1 MDSPDDRT
9 ASLMTP
15 AKLARVAEGS
25 GVPAASAF
33 LDRMA
38 ADIGHQHVQ
47 RLAQL
52 RLQLETQSDGRLDQ
66 AAEIQAVLQRMLDAL
81 TQIDFAP
88 LQVRNWWADLTGKNR
103 GTGSA
108 FAAVF
113 DKVDEIAR
121 ELTSA
126 VSAQQR
132 QQAQAAAA
140 QDRTMVDVDV
150 EYQALDRVIHQ
161 GARWLQDMRN
171 QVRARQA
178 ETGGAAQDVSDDE
191 ARCELLVERLKVLR
205 AAAAASQVAQ
215 EEVVAVAARRGEV
228 AHAMDRLSTVY
239 LQAWRS
245 SLSALATAAVS
256 GKVPAPMLDEATKVQ
271 GKLRKKIDAL
281 LEDAVQLSTH
291 ESALVRQLAAMGEQ
305 LAAVG

>member
-25 GVPAASAF
+25 GVPAAATF

-38 ADIGHQHVQ
+38 ADVAHQHVE
-47 RLAQL
+47 RLGQL
-52 RLQLETQSDGRLDQ
+52 RTQLDTQSDGRLDQ

-108 FAAVF
+108 FAAAF
-113 DKVDEIAR
+113 DRVDEVAR
-121 ELTSA
+121 ELAST
-126 VSAQQR
+126 VSAQHR
-132 QQAQAAAA
+132 QQAQAGGA
-140 QDRTMVDVDV
+140 QDRTMVDFDV

-171 QVRARQA
+171 QVKAR
-178 ETGGAAQDVSDDE
+178 GADPG
-191 ARCELLVERLKVLR
+191 
-205 AAAAASQVAQ
+205 AQ
-215 EEVVAVAARRGEV
+215 EGRAGRG
-228 AHAMDRLSTVY
+228 LCT
-239 LQAWRS
+239 
-245 SLSALATAAVS
+245 S
-256 GKVPAPMLDEATKVQ
+256 G
-271 GKLRKKIDAL
+271 
-281 LEDAVQLSTH
+281 
-291 ESALVRQLAAMGEQ
+291 
-305 LAAVG
+305 

>member
-1 MDSPDDRT
+1 
-9 ASLMTP
+9 MTP
-15 AKLARVAEGS
+15 AKLAQVAEGS
-25 GVPAASAF
+25 GAPAASIF

-38 ADIGHQHVQ
+38 ADVGHQHVV
-47 RLAQL
+47 RLVQMRSQL
-52 RLQLETQSDGRLDQ
+52 DVQGAGRLDQ

-81 TQIDFAP
+81 TQVDFAP
-88 LQVRNWWADLTGKNR
+88 LQVRNWWADLTGKSR

-108 FAAVF
+108 FAATF
-113 DKVDEIAR
+113 DKVDEVAQ

-132 QQAQAAAA
+132 QQAQRTTA
-140 QDRTMVDVDV
+140 QDRTMVEFDV

-171 QVRARQA
+171 QVKARQA
-178 ETGGAAQDVSDDE
+178 DSGAVAQDIRDDE

-205 AAAAASQVAQ
+205 AAAAASQQAQ
-215 EEVVAVAARRGEV
+215 EEVLAVTSRRADV
-228 AHAMDRLSTVY
+228 SHAMDRLSTVY

-245 SLSALATAAVS
+245 SLSALATAAVG
-256 GKVPAPMLDEATKVQ
+256 GKVPTPMLDEAVKVQ
-271 GKLRKKIDAL
+271 GKLRKKLEAL
-281 LEDAVQLSTH
+281 LADAVELSTH

-305 LAAVG
+305 LAAVA